1 MMQQMTNNSMQQ
13 VFAQEPRWTEA
24 QSAEAPTE
32 TAGDAAVRARM
43 IGEMLPF
50 LRQWHGK
57 TVVIKYGGAAM
68 TDAGLKSAVMGDI
81 ALLHLSG
88 VRAIVVHGGG
98 PEISE
103 TCRAMNIEPR
113 FEQGMR
119 VTDPATMRVT
129 EMVLGQ
135 IGKDIA
141 LGLGEKGAPAVAL
154 SGKDAGLL
162 RARKLVGEADWGL
175 VGEVEHVDA
184 TILNALADQNFV
196 PVVSP
201 IAPGPS
207 EATEAG
213 QGTSTYNINADLA
226 ASALATA
233 LKAEKLLLL
242 TDVAGVY
249 RDFEDKTSLLDALS
263 IEEAEEL
270 ASSGVLSKGMI
281 PKVRC
286 CVDAVRG
293 GVRRAHII
301 DGRAPHAI
309 LIELFTAT
317 GCGTMIS
324 NGE

>member
-1 MMQQMTNNSMQQ
+1 MNNPMQQL
-13 VFAQEPRWTEA
+13 FAQNPAWSEASAAESSPDEPA
-24 QSAEAPTE
+24 L
-32 TAGDAAVRARM
+32 RARM

-50 LRQWHGK
+50 LRLWHGK

-68 TDAGLKSAVMGDI
+68 TDEALKAAVMGDI
-81 ALLHLSG
+81 ALLHLAG
-88 VRAIVVHGGG
+88 VRPVVVHGGG

-103 TCRAMNIEPR
+103 ACRQMNIEPQ
-113 FEQGMR
+113 FIAGMR
-119 VTDPATMRVT
+119 VTDEPTMRVT

-135 IGKDIA
+135 IAKNIA
-141 LGLGEKGAPAVAL
+141 ALLTEKGAPAVGL

-162 RARKLVGEADWGL
+162 TARKFIGESDWGL
-175 VGEVEHVDA
+175 VGEVESVDSS
-184 TILNALADQNFV
+184 ILDALAMTNFV
-196 PVVSP
+196 PVISP

-207 EATEAG
+207 QTGESG
-213 QGTSTYNINADLA
+213 GTSTYNINADLA
-226 ASALATA
+226 ASAHAVA

-249 RDFEDKTSLLDALS
+249 RDFEDKDSLIDALS
-263 IEEAEEL
+263 AREAEEL
-270 ASSGVLSKGMI
+270 AASGVLSKGMI

-293 GVRRAHII
+293 GVNRAHIV

-309 LIELFTAT
+309 LIELFSES

-324 NGE
+324 NDI